1 MLPAPQRRAMHAC
14 VLLVCAQ
21 AAQALAPH
29 KLHATTPARATTP
42 ALRAPDAARR
52 SVAALLLGGAALA
65 QPLGA
70 RAFGL
75 PSVPS
80 VELTNPLTKLTPQIP
95 GVEIGGVE
103 INPFKELDI
112 ERPEAPPGAKDM
124 SVEDLLALVR
134 RGDVRSVEFL
144 TPSGDKA
151 VATLADGS
159 LRSVT
164 NPLES
169 KSGNLKLAAKLR
181 DFDVPYTT
189 SFDLSK
195 WSQTAKRTSMRARN
209 QNVLDAEERGREVA
223 AKRAEMDARLATGAE
238 AAPAAAPAP

>member
-1 MLPAPQRRAMHAC
+1 MQ
-14 VLLVCAQ
+14 VV
-21 AAQALAPH
+21 AAQ
-29 KLHATTPARATTP
+29 
-42 ALRAPDAARR
+42 
-52 SVAALLLGGAALA
+52 
-65 QPLGA
+65 
-70 RAFGL
+70 
-75 PSVPS
+75 
-80 VELTNPLTKLTPQIP
+80 
-95 GVEIGGVE
+95 GGVE
-103 INPFKELDI
+103 L
-112 ERPEAPPGAKDM
+112 RQ
-124 SVEDLLALVR
+124 
-134 RGDVRSVEFL
+134 
-144 TPSGDKA
+144 GDKA

>member
-14 VLLVCAQ
+14 VLLLCAQ

-70 RAFGL
+70 QAFGL